1 MVLLTCAVTLWMVP
15 NFVIRLNKEPENAD
29 ITYTVRWSVNVAV
42 VPIRAVILRIAP
54 HFSIQLY
61 YFSI

>member
-1 MVLLTCAVTLWMVP
+1 MVP

-29 ITYTVRWSVNVAV
+29 ITYTVRSVNVAV

-54 HFSIQLY
+54 HFFIRLY